1 MYSFSEHSLIEHVE
15 AHLIENDLVLDNI
28 DDEQLDEIIGMAA
41 KAVGAVAKVGA
52 KGVRRALTN
61 KQGQFR
67 LSTAGRNTA
76 RDNKAKRINDRA
88 NAIRDRKK
96 TKTAVDKAR
105 ENLRNARRGK

>member
-1 MYSFSEHSLIEHVE
+1 MYSFSEHSLIERVE
-15 AHLIENDLVLDNI
+15 VHLIENDLVLDNI

-67 LSTAGRNTA
+67 LSTAARNTA
-76 RDNKAKRINDRA
+76 RANRAKRINDKA
-88 NAIRDRKK
+88 DAIRDREKSK
-96 TKTAVDKAR
+96 AAIDKAR
-105 ENLRNARRGK
+105 ENLRKAREGK